1 MDRVKQLETLIEE
14 MVTSNQEVID
24 EASNTAD
31 DYKLRVW
38 RNVTFGIQFFLIVK
52 FQVESLEQQLKGEKR
67 FLEEQAREREF
78 EREEFFRRIE
88 YLEEILRK
96 KEKEEDSRISI
107 RDAGVSDGWLKNSV
121 LINTFWYLKIY

>member
-38 RNVTFGIQFFLIVK
+38 RNVTFSIQFFLIVK

-107 RDAGVSDGWLKNSV
+107 RDAGVSNVWPKNSV
-121 LINTFWYLKIY
+121 LINTFWYLKIQ

>member
-38 RNVTFGIQFFLIVK
+38 RNVTFSIQFFLIVK

-107 RDAGVSDGWLKNSV
+107 RDAGVSNGWPKNFV